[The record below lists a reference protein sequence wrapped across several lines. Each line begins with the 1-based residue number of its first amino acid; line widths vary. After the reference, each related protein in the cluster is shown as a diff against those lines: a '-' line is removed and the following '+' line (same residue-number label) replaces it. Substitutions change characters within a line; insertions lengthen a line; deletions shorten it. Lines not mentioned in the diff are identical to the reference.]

1 MISSA
6 RTRWLHCL
14 LAHSRRLTPDSS
26 ANTDMD
32 KFKGITKGGW
42 HPEKNRTN
50 SGSSGGGQSDSKLGQ
65 VVCKLVLA
73 CMNPSIN

>member
-1 MISSA
+1 
-6 RTRWLHCL
+6 
-14 LAHSRRLTPDSS
+14 
-26 ANTDMD
+26 MD